1 MAITPHVLPHRELAP
16 AGRPVLGGVR
26 AGLAAVRG
34 SVPERIWALSDE
46 EVCDSLTSL
55 ADLATAT
62 SALLVTVLAEARQRS
77 LGSSQGWDLLDWAR
91 AHAPM
96 LPTRTLLDAHA
107 VASAVGDL
115 RLEAVVEAVRA
126 GARPDDP
133 GEDGAAV
140 GGSCIDGSGTDGS
153 GADATSR
160 DREEGEAACWGSDA
174 VLPVGKAAQLVR
186 FNTGV
191 RGLADPAQL
200 EGATRLLL
208 QDSCGPHG
216 LSEKDVGIA
225 VRRTADLLR
234 PDRLVEHEADVRRA
248 HQSLVKSKGPCGLS
262 RYTLLLDEEAAA
274 VVDAAVDVLAK
285 PKPDADTGEHDP
297 RTPAAR
303 RADAL
308 VDLVRRAVSAPD
320 GQPKQP
326 KTMLTVTVPLEV
338 LQRRCRGAGVLPD
351 GSHVTVD
358 TVRRLACDAHVVPAV
373 LGSHGEVLEQGQA
386 VRLFTRPQLRH
397 LWQRDKRCTF
407 PGCSKPPAWAD
418 GHHLI
423 HWADDGPSDVDNA
436 ALLCRAHHTVVHRE
450 RLGGRVEAGPH
461 GPRVVWD
468 LRPDSYDAHL
478 EEFRAGRKSDGT
490 PPRP

>member
-1 MAITPHVLPHRELAP
+1 MAISPHALPDRKLAAP
-16 AGRPVLGGVR
+16 GSSGRPVLGGVQ

-34 SVPERIWALSDE
+34 SAPERIWALTDDE
-46 EVCDSLTSL
+46 VGESMSAL

-62 SALLVTVLAEARQRS
+62 SALLVSVLAEARQRS
-77 LGSSQGWDLLDWAR
+77 LGSGEGWDLLDWAR

-96 LPTRTLLDAHA
+96 LPARTLLDAHA
-107 VASAVGDL
+107 VAGAVGDL
-115 RLEAVVEAVRA
+115 RLEAVVDAVRA
-126 GARPDDP
+126 GARPPCEVEADAAETDEVEADEGAP
-133 GEDGAAV
+133 GDGD
-140 GGSCIDGSGTDGS
+140 GGRS
-153 GADATSR
+153 GA
-160 DREEGEAACWGSDA
+160 DA

-200 EGATRLLL
+200 EGATDQLLAS
-208 QDSCGPHG
+208 SCGPRG
-216 LSEKDVGIA
+216 LSEKDVGCA

-234 PDRLVEHEADVRRA
+234 PDRLVEHDADVRRA
-248 HQSLVKSKGPCGLS
+248 HQSWVKSKGPCGLS

-274 VVDAAVDVLAK
+274 IVDAAVDVLAK

-308 VDLVRRAVSAPD
+308 VDLVRRAVAAPD

-326 KTMLTVTVPLEV
+326 KTMLTVTVPLAV
-338 LQRRCRGAGVLPD
+338 LRGECRGAGILPD
-351 GSHVTVD
+351 GSHLTAA
-358 TVRRLACDAHVVPAV
+358 TVRRLACDAHIVPAV
-373 LGSHGEVLEQGQA
+373 LGSRGEVLDQGQA
-386 VRLFTRPQLRH
+386 VRLLTRPQLRH

-407 PGCSKPPAWAD
+407 PGCSKPPAWTD
-418 GHHLI
+418 GHHLV
-423 HWADDGPSDVDNA
+423 HWADDGPTDVGNS

-450 RLGGRVEAGPH
+450 RYGGRVVDGPE

-468 LRPDSYDAHL
+468 LRADSYDAHL
-478 EEFRAGRKSDGT
+478 EAFRAARRADGS